1 MSQGEI
7 LLVEKQ
13 ASHAI
18 LTKNVFLDLV
28 KQSCI
33 SPWLPQLVDAVG
45 CPMTINTYELGLVR
59 GEALLLLQFSS
70 LLLCGFASSKIEIS
84 WWVSLEAS
92 YFTII
97 IVWFTLEF
105 DFNACLRIFG

>member
-59 GEALLLLQFSS
+59 GEALLLPQFSS
-70 LLLCGFASSKIEIS
+70 LLLCGFASCKIVIS